1 MLAYVPSVK
10 CLNDGKKWGFKI
22 QVLKFRVDLFAMK
35 PFSFSRLACTA
46 LLLVSPWV
54 HAEWGELI
62 KDDEVFYGWDKDSVQ
77 NVHVSRLVWTI
88 TNLTS
93 PTKLSSGADFQS
105 ILTRYRI
112 NCKTDSFLKLS
123 ESIYERP
130 DGKGKEVFTVDK
142 PEWRPNDTAIR
153 PGTHIALL
161 KKQICA
167 PTQTAS
173 AN

>member
-1 MLAYVPSVK
+1 MTAK
-10 CLNDGKKWGFKI
+10 NGGFKI
-22 QVLKFRVDLFAMK
+22 QVVKFWVDLFSMK
-35 PFSFSRLACTA
+35 PFSFSRFACTA

-93 PTKLSSGADFQS
+93 STKLGSGADFQS

-112 NCKTDSFLKLS
+112 NCKTDTFLKLS

>member
-1 MLAYVPSVK
+1 
-10 CLNDGKKWGFKI
+10 
-22 QVLKFRVDLFAMK
+22 MK
-35 PFSFSRLACTA
+35 PLTFSRLALTA
-46 LLLVSPWV
+46 VLLLSPLA
-54 HAEWGELI
+54 HAEWGELT

-77 NVHVSRLVWTI
+77 YIHVSRLVWAI
-88 TNLTS
+88 TNLST
-93 PTKLSSGADFQS
+93 PTKFNNGADFQS

-112 NCKTDSFLKLS
+112 NCKTDMFLKLS

-130 DGKGKEVFTVDK
+130 DGKGRELSTIDK
-142 PEWRPNDTAIR
+142 PDWRPNDTAIR

-173 AN
+173 AQ

>member
-1 MLAYVPSVK
+1 
-10 CLNDGKKWGFKI
+10 
-22 QVLKFRVDLFAMK
+22 MK
-35 PFSFSRLACTA
+35 PLTFSRLALTA
-46 LLLVSPWV
+46 VLLLSPLA
-54 HAEWGELI
+54 HAEWGELT

-77 NVHVSRLVWTI
+77 YIHVSRLVWAI
-88 TNLTS
+88 TNLSS
-93 PTKLSSGADFQS
+93 PTKLNNGADFQS

-112 NCKTDSFLKLS
+112 NCKTDTFLKLS

-130 DGKGKEVFTVDK
+130 DGKGRELSTIDK
-142 PEWRPNDTAIR
+142 PDWRPNDTAIR

-173 AN
+173 AQ

>member
-1 MLAYVPSVK
+1 MTRK
-10 CLNDGKKWGFKI
+10 NWGFKI
-22 QVLKFRVDLFAMK
+22 QVLKFRVDFFTMK
-35 PFSFSRLACTA
+35 PFSFSRLACAA

-77 NVHVSRLVWTI
+77 NKHVSRLVWTI

-93 PTKLSSGADFQS
+93 SIKLGSGADYQS

-112 NCKTDSFLKLS
+112 NCKTDNFLKLS

>member
-1 MLAYVPSVK
+1 MTNKPLKY
-10 CLNDGKKWGFKI
+10 LT
-22 QVLKFRVDLFAMK
+22 QVMPCQADSLRMK
-35 PFSFSRLACTA
+35 PFSLSRLACTA
-46 LLLVSPWV
+46 VLLLSPLA

-62 KDDEVFYGWDKDSVQ
+62 KDEEVFYGWDKESVQ
-77 NVHVSRLVWTI
+77 NVHVSRLVWAI

-93 PTKLSSGADFQS
+93 PTKLGGEDFQS

-112 NCKTDSFLKLS
+112 NCRTDTFLKLS
-123 ESIYERP
+123 ESIYTLP
-130 DGKGKEVFTVDK
+130 NGKGKEISTIDK
-142 PEWRPNDTAIR
+142 PDWRPNDTAIR

-173 AN
+173 AE

>member
-1 MLAYVPSVK
+1 MLALQPK
-10 CLNDGKKWGFKI
+10 IMPKLI
-22 QVLKFRVDLFAMK
+22 QVMSVASDLLAMK
-35 PFSFSRLACTA
+35 PFSFSRWACTV
-46 LLLVSPWV
+46 LLLLSSGV

-77 NVHVSRLVWTI
+77 VVHVSRLVWAI

-93 PTKLSSGADFQS
+93 PAKLGAGGDFQS

-112 NCKTDSFLKLS
+112 NCRNDTFLKLS
-123 ESIYERP
+123 ESIYTLP
-130 DGKGKEVFTVDK
+130 NGKGKEVFTVDK
-142 PEWRPNDTAIR
+142 PDWRPNDTAIR

-173 AN
+173 AE

>member
-1 MLAYVPSVK
+1 MTAK
-10 CLNDGKKWGFKI
+10 NGGFKI
-22 QVLKFRVDLFAMK
+22 QVLNLRVDLLTMK
-35 PFSFSRLACTA
+35 PFSFSRLACLV
-46 LLLVSPWV
+46 LLLLSPWV
-54 HAEWGELI
+54 HAEWDELM

-77 NVHVSRLVWTI
+77 NQHVSRLVWTI

-93 PTKLSSGADFQS
+93 STKLGSGADYQS

-112 NCKTDSFLKLS
+112 NCKTDTFLKLS

-130 DGKGKEVFTVDK
+130 DGKGKEVFTVDNS
-142 PEWRPNDTAIR
+142 ERRPNDTAIR

>member
-1 MLAYVPSVK
+1 VK
-10 CLNDGKKWGFKI
+10 LG
-22 QVLKFRVDLFAMK
+22 VDLFTMK

-46 LLLVSPWV
+46 LLWVCSGV
-54 HAEWGELI
+54 HAEWGELT
-62 KDDEVFYGWDKDSVQ
+62 KDEEVFYGWDKDSVQ
-77 NVHVSRLVWTI
+77 NLHVSRLVWTI

-93 PTKLSSGADFQS
+93 PTKLGNGSDFQS

-112 NCKTDSFLKLS
+112 NCKTDTFLKLS

-130 DGKGKEVFTVDK
+130 DGKGRELVTVDK

>member
-1 MLAYVPSVK
+1 
-10 CLNDGKKWGFKI
+10 
-22 QVLKFRVDLFAMK
+22 MK
-35 PFSFSRLACTA
+35 PFSFSLLACA
-46 LLLVSPWV
+46 AVFLVSPVV
-54 HAEWGELI
+54 HAEWGELT
-62 KDDEVFYGWDKDSVQ
+62 KDEEVFYGWDKDSVQ
-77 NVHVSRLVWTI
+77 NLHVSRLVWTI

-93 PTKLSSGADFQS
+93 PTKLGNGSDFQS

-112 NCKTDSFLKLS
+112 NCKADNFLKLS

-130 DGKGKEVFTVDK
+130 DGKGRELVTVDK

-167 PTQTAS
+167 ATQTAS

>member
-1 MLAYVPSVK
+1 M
-10 CLNDGKKWGFKI
+10 NGKMGGFKI
-22 QVLKFRVDLFAMK
+22 QVFKFRADLYSMK
-35 PFSFSRLACTA
+35 SFSFSRLACTA

-93 PTKLSSGADFQS
+93 STKLGSGADFQS

-112 NCKTDSFLKLS
+112 NCKTDTFLKLS

>member
-1 MLAYVPSVK
+1 
-10 CLNDGKKWGFKI
+10 
-22 QVLKFRVDLFAMK
+22 MK
-35 PFSFSRLACTA
+35 PLTFSRLALIA
-46 LLLVSPWV
+46 MLLLSPLA
-54 HAEWGELI
+54 HAEWGELT

-77 NVHVSRLVWTI
+77 YIHVSRLVWAI
-88 TNLTS
+88 TNLSS
-93 PTKLSSGADFQS
+93 PTKLNNGADFQS

-112 NCKTDSFLKLS
+112 NCKTDMFLKLS

-130 DGKGKEVFTVDK
+130 DGKGRELSTIDK
-142 PEWRPNDTAIR
+142 PDWRPNDSAIR

-173 AN
+173 AQ

>member
-1 MLAYVPSVK
+1 MTAK
-10 CLNDGKKWGFKI
+10 NRGFKI
-22 QVLKFRVDLFAMK
+22 QVSKFRVDLFCMK

-54 HAEWGELI
+54 HAEWGELT

-93 PTKLSSGADFQS
+93 ATKLGSGADFQS

-112 NCKTDSFLKLS
+112 NCKTDTFLKLS

-130 DGKGKEVFTVDK
+130 DGKGKELFTVDK

>member
-1 MLAYVPSVK
+1 MTAK
-10 CLNDGKKWGFKI
+10 NGGFKI
-22 QVLKFRVDLFAMK
+22 QVLNLRVDLFTMK
-35 PFSFSRLACTA
+35 PFSFSRLACLA
-46 LLLVSPWV
+46 LLLLSPWV
-54 HAEWGELI
+54 HAEWDELM

-77 NVHVSRLVWTI
+77 NQHVSRLVWTI

-93 PTKLSSGADFQS
+93 STKLGSGADYQS

-112 NCKTDSFLKLS
+112 NCKTDTFLKLS

-130 DGKGKEVFTVDK
+130 DGKGKEVFTVDN
-142 PEWRPNDTAIR
+142 PERRPNDTAIR

>member
-1 MLAYVPSVK
+1 MTR
-10 CLNDGKKWGFKI
+10 KKWGFKI
-22 QVLKFRVDLFAMK
+22 QVLNVWVDLFAMK

-93 PTKLSSGADFQS
+93 STKLGSGADFQS

-112 NCKTDSFLKLS
+112 NCKTDTFLKLS

-173 AN
+173 SN